1 MLTQRLQIPDD
12 PSHHLLKP
20 WKSYSDFYLG
30 SNYSKFPQEHRV
42 SAGLLNFR
50 MIHVE
55 QGAHNF
61 ADPSVRE
68 TILALPVKASS
79 NCMWGWQIDGVW
91 REQRSE
97 AGRMLVVPSD
107 TQSHWEVDGE
117 RTILVLALPNDTIK
131 GLLGVNCPA
140 RISEAFR
147 RLAEDTWH
155 DAFLELMMT
164 RLWECCSGNDPANAL
179 LGDGL
184 LMSILSSMLKRAG
197 TDLHANTAVVLPQWR
212 IKRVEQFVEANLNG
226 EISIE
231 DLSAAAGLSRRHFS
245 RSFHQQLG
253 LTPHRWLMKVRTD
266 KAKAMLIGSNLSLC
280 EIAEACG
287 FASQSHFATMFKQQ
301 TNTTPS
307 RWRQS
312 YRQN

>member
-1 MLTQRLQIPDD
+1 MF
-12 PSHHLLKP
+12 K
-20 WKSYSDFYLG
+20 
-30 SNYSKFPQEHRV
+30 
-42 SAGLLNFR
+42 
-50 MIHVE
+50 VE

-68 TILALPVKASS
+68 TILALPLKASS
-79 NCMWGWQIDGVW
+79 NCMWGWRMDGVW

-97 AGRMLVVPSD
+97 AGRMLVVPSE
-107 TQSHWEVDGE
+107 TQSHWEVDGD
-117 RTILVLALPNDTIK
+117 RTILVLSLPNDTIK
-131 GLLGVNCPA
+131 ELLGVNCPGK
-140 RISEAFR
+140 ISEAFKS
-147 RLAEDTWH
+147 LSE
-155 DAFLELMMT
+155 DAFPDPFIETLMT
-164 RLWECCSGNDPANAL
+164 RLWECCSGDDPTDAL

-184 LMSILSSMLKRAG
+184 LMSILSGLLKRAG
-197 TDLHANTAVVLPQWR
+197 TDLQANTAVVLPQWR
-212 IKRVEQFVEANLNG
+212 IKRVEQFVETNLNG

-266 KAKAMLIGSNLSLC
+266 KAKAMLTATNMSLC

-301 TNTTPS
+301 TNSTPS
-307 RWRQS
+307 KWRQV